1 MSLHRI
7 LEYQVQSCNEEHQH
21 QTFNGKEPSVEQ
33 LERTAALFKAMGDPG
48 RLTLLYRLRRGE
60 LCVGELVTE
69 DDKLSTV
76 SARLQTLLNANLV
89 TRRRDAR
96 HLYYRLA
103 DQHVVELIENAL
115 LHADEAN

>member
-1 MSLHRI
+1 MQACNNDELH
-7 LEYQVQSCNEEHQH
+7 LPTPPVA
-21 QTFNGKEPSVEQ
+21 EPSIQQ
-33 LERTAALFKAMGDPG
+33 LERTAAMFKALGDPA
-48 RLTLLYRLRRGE
+48 RLALLYRLCNGE
-60 LCVGELVTE
+60 QCVGDLVTE

-103 DQHVVELIENAL
+103 DQHVVELFENAL
-115 LHADEAN
+115 EHANETSLTKGD